1 MSIEKSVFRWTKT
14 LVNGEKREIKNLN
27 ITYNVEIQR
36 YFGYIDDLPSLKG
49 IKNHS
54 NNQTQLVF
62 NIEDFINYKNSTF
75 MKINDIS
82 EIPLPIIETVKLL
95 GIPKLDGNLNN
106 MTFSGRFDPM

>member
-1 MSIEKSVFRWTKT
+1 
-14 LVNGEKREIKNLN
+14 
-27 ITYNVEIQR
+27 
-36 YFGYIDDLPSLKG
+36 
-49 IKNHS
+49 
-54 NNQTQLVF
+54 
-62 NIEDFINYKNSTF
+62 